1 MLSVTMSPS
10 CCLAIDADNGDDDD
24 GDDDDNDDDDNHD
37 DDAVNDDDDA
47 HDNDEDATPFYPDF
61 GTEDDKKTH
70 SQYVKDGSKVFFFL
84 LINFCFAL
92 VDSCFI

>member
-1 MLSVTMSPS
+1 MKVGKYRYGAAPNSAAPPQFDTAEEAAYQDVD
-10 CCLAIDADNGDDDD
+10 I
-24 GDDDDNDDDDNHD
+24 
-37 DDAVNDDDDA
+37 DA